1 MLDLQDLLRKFL
13 QKQKLRIHS
22 YCFLLAEDIPESPNH
37 SNSSPS
43 SSVVVVVV
51 VVVVVTLVV
60 FVIVVVMV
68 VVVVVVLVVLLVVVL
83 GSIVDERYAF
93 EV

>member
-51 VVVVVTLVV
+51 TLVV
-60 FVIVVVMV
+60 VVIVVVMV
-68 VVVVVVLVVLLVVVL
+68 VVVVVVLLVVVL